1 VTPEELHALDAAKLE
16 LENLRVAARTLMEFA
31 RTAPGRLPE
40 RIEVACAVVALA
52 SAVPPPVCGAC
63 EGHQVVPPGHACPAC
78 TGHTCR
84 VHHPA
89 APPPPPPAHGPEIE
103 VDRYFGRDGWH
114 PEMEFADAAI
124 RNRRGWE
131 LVSHAAIP
139 ASPAGNLA
147 WNYWISAVWRRPARR
162 A

>member
-1 VTPEELHALDAAKLE
+1 MTPEELHALDAAKLE

-40 RIEVACAVVALA
+40 RIEVCEV
-52 SAVPPPVCGAC
+52 C

-84 VHHPA
+84 VHQPA

-124 RNRRGWE
+124 RNRRGGE

-139 ASPAGNLA
+139 AAPAGNLA